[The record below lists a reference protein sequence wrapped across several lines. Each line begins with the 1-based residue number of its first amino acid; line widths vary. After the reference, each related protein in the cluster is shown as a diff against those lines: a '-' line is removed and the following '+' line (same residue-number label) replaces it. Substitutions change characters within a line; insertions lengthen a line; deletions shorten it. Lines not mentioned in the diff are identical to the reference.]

1 MIASYGHRRDEAT
14 TKLSNSTTSSSTCPH
29 SCANCLRSRP
39 REAQRAPQPQVI
51 FFVGCCGA
59 LHFNSRGRDDPC
71 IR

>member
-14 TKLSNSTTSSSTCPH
+14 TKLSNSTKHLSEELCQLSEISSGH
-29 SCANCLRSRP
+29 RH
-39 REAQRAPQPQVI
+39 QGAPQPQVI